1 MTCTA
6 WSAYGPD
13 AVTLDRINPDRIY
26 DDEQQTAHPK
36 CAGGVEQKG
45 PSLPDTCSAPS
56 PIHDSSLEKL
66 GESSKAAAP
75 IFSNRDRL
83 QLIADGE

>member
-1 MTCTA
+1 MMTA

-13 AVTLDRINPDRIY
+13 AVPLDRINPDRIY
-26 DDEQQTAHPK
+26 DDEQQTAQPL

-45 PSLPDTCSAPS
+45 PSLPATCSAPS
-56 PIHDSSLEKL
+56 PSTLPGSTLEP
-66 GESSKAAAP
+66 SKAAAP
-75 IFSNRDRL
+75 FFSVEDRL